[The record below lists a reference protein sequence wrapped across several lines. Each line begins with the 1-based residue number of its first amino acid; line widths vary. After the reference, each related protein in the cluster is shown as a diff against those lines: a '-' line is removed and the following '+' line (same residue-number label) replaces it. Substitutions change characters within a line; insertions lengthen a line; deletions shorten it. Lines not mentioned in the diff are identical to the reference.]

1 MQYVNE
7 MIAAMKSDG
16 LLVDKLIF
24 DDLVHRVPTIA
35 KPNQKDGYYVAFS
48 GGNSVYYGNWITGV
62 EKAHSFQTNVTAR
75 DNSLALKAAR
85 AAFKEAQLKK
95 QLASAKQC
103 RTQWDNARAVLTHP
117 YLVRKQI
124 NPYAIRVDKHNNLL
138 VPIMDEQGE
147 LINLQYIFPQGDKR
161 FKAGARVKGGALH
174 LGTLTEQTTLLVCEG
189 YATGCSLHE
198 AIGLPVVVAFNA
210 GNLES
215 VCMWVRRAKPAL
227 KIVLCADND
236 HQTEMKTGHNIGL
249 EKAQSIAD
257 KINVQ
262 IVWPRFDSKNP
273 GSDFNDI
280 HCQFGLDFLRSMLL
294 PALNGASQ

>member
-7 MIAAMKSDG
+7 MIAAMTSDG
-16 LLVDKLIF
+16 LLVDNLIF
-24 DDLVHRVPTIA
+24 DDLIHRVPTIA

-48 GGNSVYYGNWITGV
+48 SGTSVYYGDWVTGL
-62 EKAHSFQTNVTAR
+62 EKAYSIETKVFTRN
-75 DNSLALKAAR
+75 NSSAFKSAR
-85 AAFKEAQLKK
+85 AAYKENQKVK

-117 YLVRKQI
+117 YLVNKQI

-147 LINLQYIFPQGDKR
+147 LINLQYIFPQGNKR
-161 FKAGARVKGGALH
+161 FKAGARVKGGALQ

-198 AIGLPVVVAFNA
+198 ATGLPVVVAFNA

-215 VCMWVRRAKPAL
+215 VCMWVRQAKPAL

-236 HQTEMKTGHNIGL
+236 HQTEMKTDHNIGL

-257 KINVQ
+257 KVNVQ
-262 IVWPRFDSKNP
+262 VVWPRFDSNNP

-280 HCQFGLDFLRSMLL
+280 HCQFGLDILRSMLL
-294 PALNGASQ
+294 PALKGASQ

>member
-16 LLVDKLIF
+16 LLVNNLIF

-48 GGNSVYYGNWITGV
+48 GGSSVYYGNWITGV

-75 DNSLALKAAR
+75 DNSLALRAAR
-85 AAFKEAQLKK
+85 AAYKEAQLKK

-103 RTQWDNARAVLTHP
+103 RTQWENARAVLTHP
-117 YLVRKQI
+117 YLVIKQI
-124 NPYAIRVDKHNNLL
+124 NPYSIRVDKHNNLL

-161 FKAGARVKGGALH
+161 FNTGGRVKGGALQ

-198 AIGLPVVVAFNA
+198 ATGLPVVVAFNA

-215 VCMWVRRAKPAL
+215 VCIRVKQLNPRLR
-227 KIVLCADND
+227 IILCADND
-236 HQTEMKTGHNIGL
+236 HQTKVKTGHNIGL

-257 KINVQ
+257 KTNVQ
-262 IVWPRFDSKNP
+262 VLWPNFESNNS

-280 HCQFGLDFLRSMLL
+280 HCQFGLETLRSMLL
-294 PALNGASQ
+294 SAINVGAK

>member
-7 MIAAMKSDG
+7 MIAAMTSDG
-16 LLVDKLIF
+16 LLVDNLIF
-24 DDLVHRVPTIA
+24 DDLIHRVPTIA

-48 GGNSVYYGNWITGV
+48 GGSLVYYGNWLTGI
-62 EKAHSFQTNVTAR
+62 EKAHSLQTQVTAR
-75 DNSLALKAAR
+75 DNSLALRSAKAAY
-85 AAFKEAQLKK
+85 KEARRTK

-103 RTQWDNARAVLTHP
+103 IYQWENAFKVLTHP
-117 YLVRKQI
+117 YLMSKQI

-147 LINLQYIFPQGDKR
+147 LINLQYIFPQGNKR
-161 FKAGARVKGGALH
+161 FKAGARVKGGALQ

-198 AIGLPVVVAFNA
+198 ATGLPVVVAFNA

-215 VCMWVRRAKPAL
+215 VCIRVKQINPRLR
-227 KIVLCADND
+227 IILCADND
-236 HQTEMKTGHNIGL
+236 HQTKVKTGHNIGL

-262 IVWPRFDSKNP
+262 VLWPNFDSDNS

-280 HCQFGLDFLRSMLL
+280 HCQFGLDALRNMLL
-294 PALNGASQ
+294 PAINGGAR

>member
-16 LLVDKLIF
+16 LLVNNLIF

-48 GGNSVYYGNWITGV
+48 GGSSVYYGNWITGV

-75 DNSLALKAAR
+75 DNSLALRAAR
-85 AAFKEAQLKK
+85 AAYKEAQLKK

-124 NPYAIRVDKHNNLL
+124 NPYAIRVNKHNNLL
-138 VPIMDEQGE
+138 VPIIDEQGE

-161 FKAGARVKGGALH
+161 FNTGGRVKGGALQ

-198 AIGLPVVVAFNA
+198 ATGLPVVVAFNA

-215 VCMWVRRAKPAL
+215 VCIRVKQVNPTL
-227 KIVLCADND
+227 KVVLCADND
-236 HQTEMKTGHNIGL
+236 HQTKVKTGHNIGL

-262 IVWPRFDSKNP
+262 VLWPNFDSDNS

-280 HCQFGLDFLRSMLL
+280 HCQFGLDALRTILL
-294 PALNGASQ
+294 TAINGGAK